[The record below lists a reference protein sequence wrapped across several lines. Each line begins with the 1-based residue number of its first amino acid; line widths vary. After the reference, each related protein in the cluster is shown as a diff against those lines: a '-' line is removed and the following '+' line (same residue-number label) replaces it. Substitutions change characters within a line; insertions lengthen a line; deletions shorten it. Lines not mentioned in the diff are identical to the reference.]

1 MFLARETSAQIVID
15 LVAAA
20 TSKAGNANR
29 LAVATGVN
37 PATLWRVRQ
46 NTGTM
51 SVACLLNIMG
61 YLGWNDAIDIVTGN
75 VKPGTVGD
83 FIRSHHSRGADTTM
97 GDGSSVD

>member
-1 MFLARETSAQIVID
+1 
-15 LVAAA
+15 
-20 TSKAGNANR
+20 
-29 LAVATGVN
+29 
-37 PATLWRVRQ
+37 
-46 NTGTM
+46 M

-61 YLGWNDAIDIVTGN
+61 YLGWNDAMDIVTGN